1 MTMPHHIRQYE
12 IMAFWGPREEAPE
25 AIADRYIWMVET
37 LARIDPVFTPWF
49 FVGIRKTLPFD
60 QARAKLPAL
69 IAEYVGRDWV
79 PAQGHR
85 FAGKNSRKFTP
96 RSIGIMGRAGN
107 RLPEIGYSYNTVNL
121 ETAPS
126 YICPTDASIVTYD
139 LFRAAMVAIIQAW
152 DVEWCMAY
160 PTDLMDFWPRVTED
174 KRLRLAWMTY
184 ISPYFASLIP
194 PPQGI
199 ESQIGTR
206 GGVLMVAT
214 RERFDVANP
223 EHMEAARAIDA
234 AIAPLNAMP
243 WPPEFS

>member
-1 MTMPHHIRQYE
+1 MTTLHETGKFNINS
-12 IMAFWGPREEAPE
+12 FWGPREETPE
-25 AIADRYIWMVET
+25 AIANRYVRMVEA
-37 LARIDPVFTPWF
+37 LVRIDPVFTPWF
-49 FVGIRKTLPFD
+49 FVGARKTLPFD
-60 QARAKLPAL
+60 QARARLPAL
-69 IAEYVGRDWV
+69 IAEYVGKDWV

-96 RSIGIMGRAGN
+96 RSIDISGRAGN
-107 RLPEIGYSYNTVNL
+107 RLPEIGYSYNTVDL
-121 ETAPS
+121 ETVPS
-126 YICPTDASIVTYD
+126 YISPTDASIVTYD

-234 AIAPLNAMP
+234 AIAPLNALP